1 MDINKNKPQG
11 KVYSKEKTF
20 LASHVNLYYD
30 VAIKCE
36 IQTNHGRYIRA
47 TKTEILSILPACM
60 EFHLILQ
67 QV

>member
-30 VAIKCE
+30 VAVKCE
-36 IQTNHGRYIRA
+36 IQTNHGRYIWD
-47 TKTEILSILPACM
+47 
-60 EFHLILQ
+60 
-67 QV
+67 